1 MHGAQVRAGAGRLG
15 GVTQKWLRS
24 RAITVRPPGPSQP
37 RWRQAARR
45 RRRGGERSRDHMEG
59 KVAASRPRTD
69 GAGLQMEPPVFK
81 LTD

>member
-1 MHGAQVRAGAGRLG
+1 MAHRCVLVQDGWG
-15 GVTQKWLRS
+15 GHAEVAAVKGDH
-24 RAITVRPPGPSQP
+24 RPPGPSQP

-45 RRRGGERSRDHMEG
+45 RRRGGERSRDHIEG

-69 GAGLQMEPPVFK
+69 GAGLQMELPVFK